1 MKGRVTVDQSQP
13 EETLWRQRI
22 FENVARFSIIGAV
35 GVVVVFVVLWLFR
48 PKTPLLPLLITTTLS
63 LLFSVLAFFLSRRG
77 KLQTAVFLYIIGLT
91 LTTFASFDFAGGV
104 TGPLLIFLLL
114 LPILAGQFGGL
125 TAMRWNVLIIIL
137 FWMAMVILESFGVLT
152 PVALPAD
159 IARYLS
165 YATFLTT
172 LLLIAAVVNLFVKRG
187 QQSLAIVQERER
199 ALAESTRLAEAAVE
213 AERAAREHER
223 HAAAHL
229 RETVAGY
236 ADYLARV
243 AAGDYTARVDVG
255 VLDENVEG
263 DAELHALGEYLNTTV
278 DALVQALQQAQEVQ
292 RRYTEQAWQAVIA
305 AGRVQPGF
313 AYRQNQLVSEA
324 EWLPQMVRAVDS
336 GAPVAQDEGA
346 AVPLVINRQVVG
358 AIGGRHPDGRPW
370 TSEELSLIEDVTG
383 QLAQTI
389 EGLRLFDDV
398 QRRAARERVL
408 REVTARLRSSTDPEL
423 VLKTLLRE
431 VGSVLNRPAFVRLV
445 TSTEE
450 KAASTTPPVNAAE
463 RQPTDVGG

>member
-1 MKGRVTVDQSQP
+1 MKGRATEVDQSQQ

-22 FENVARFSIIGAV
+22 FEKVARFSAIGAAGLIV
-35 GVVVVFVVLWLFR
+35 AFVVLWLFR
-48 PKTPLLPLLITTTLS
+48 PKTPLLPLLVVAAFSVLLS
-63 LLFSVLAFFLSRRG
+63 LLALFFSRRG
-77 KLQTAVFLYIIGLT
+77 RLQTAVILYIIGLT
-91 LTTFASFDFAGGV
+91 LTTFVSFDFAGGV
-104 TGPLLIFLLL
+104 TGPLLMFLLL
-114 LPILAGQFGGL
+114 LPILAGQFGGI
-125 TAMRWNVLIIIL
+125 TAVRWNVLIIIL
-137 FWMAMVILESFGVLT
+137 FWIATVVLESLGVLT

-165 YATFLTT
+165 YATFLTI
-172 LLLIAAVVNLFVKRG
+172 LLLIAVIVNLFVKRG
-187 QQSLAIVQERER
+187 QQSLAVVRERER
-199 ALAESTRLAEAAVE
+199 ALAESIRLAETAAE
-213 AERAAREHER
+213 AERAAREHAT
-223 HAAAHL
+223 HAASHL

-236 ADYLARV
+236 AEYLARV

-263 DAELHALGEYLNTTV
+263 DTELHALGEYLNATV
-278 DALVQALQQAQEVQ
+278 DALLQALQRAQETQ
-292 RRYTEQAWQAVIA
+292 RRYTEQAWQDVIA

-313 AYRQNQLVSEA
+313 AYRQNQIIPEA

-370 TSEELSLIEDVTG
+370 TTEELSLIEDVTG

-408 REVTARLRSSTDPEL
+408 REITARIRSSTDPEM
-423 VLKTLLRE
+423 VLKSLLRE

-445 TSTEE
+445 TPTGE
-450 KAASTTPPVNAAE
+450 TPVDAAE
-463 RQPTDVGG
+463 RRSRDDEEG